1 MFPLKSHAFHSYSTH
16 KQNCFRAMQ
25 KMSCRSIQHML
36 DVLNKMTLYRW
47 AFSRLYRVYAFFYSV
62 YNITCNRL
70 ITYQIL
76 LSYISTS
83 TEITF
88 PFETALQTELNTE
101 SLFNLTVYVVRMQ
114 HGCKHK
120 RGQNFICA
128 VAICKI
134 HDVHKY
140 LGIKSLIV
148 FLNFFSLLPSFQLT
162 FYGKS
167 SPHSLDTFYTLIA
180 NEFR

>member
-1 MFPLKSHAFHSYSTH
+1 MFPLKSHAFHSYPTQ

-25 KMSCRSIQHML
+25 KMSCLSIQHML
-36 DVLNKMTLYRW
+36 DVLNEMTLYRW
-47 AFSRLYRVYAFFYSV
+47 AFSSSLSSVCVFFYSV
-62 YNITCNRL
+62 SNITCNRL
-70 ITYQIL
+70 ITNQIL

-114 HGCKHK
+114 HGCKQK

-148 FLNFFSLLPSFQLT
+148 FLNFFFLCSLRFSWHFMEKVLHTHWTHF
-162 FYGKS
+162 
-167 SPHSLDTFYTLIA
+167 TL
-180 NEFR
+180 